1 MGKSIQIPQELFLQ
15 LCKFHLADLKDLE
28 TSEAIYKGL
37 SDKIDQMARR
47 ELYSTYKTAESA
59 EEREKARQAYLDQIG
74 LHKNFR
80 W

>member
-1 MGKSIQIPQELFLQ
+1 MSKNIQIPQELFLQ
-15 LCKFHLADLKDLE
+15 LCKFHLADIKDLE

-37 SDKIDQMARR
+37 GDKLDQMARR
-47 ELYSTYKTAESA
+47 ELYSTYKTADSA
-59 EEREKARQAYLDQIG
+59 EDREKARQAYLDQIG

>member
-74 LHKNFR
+74 IHKDFR